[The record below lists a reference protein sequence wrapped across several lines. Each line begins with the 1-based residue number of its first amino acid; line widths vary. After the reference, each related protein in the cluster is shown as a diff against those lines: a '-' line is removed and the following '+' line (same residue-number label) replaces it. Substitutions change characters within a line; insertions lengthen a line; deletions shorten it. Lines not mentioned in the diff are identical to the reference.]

1 MILIRGW
8 RGPWWAWDSRRESV
22 GEASTGDRSE
32 SMVFPGVTAEQET
45 VVFQHV
51 GQGQRQRL
59 GGGARAWRRSAGHDP
74 ARARA
79 CHQRPARQ
87 AQLGD
92 PKRVGWGKR

>member
-1 MILIRGW
+1 MILIRGR

-22 GEASTGDRSE
+22 GVASTGDRSE
-32 SMVFPGVTAEQET
+32 SMVFPSVTAEQET

-51 GQGQRQRL
+51 VQGQRQRL

-79 CHQRPARQ
+79 CPPRPAPP
-87 AQLGD
+87 APLGQQGG
-92 PKRVGWGKR
+92 PPQTAR